1 MVDLELGAFAVSLSV
16 KDIVISKSFYEKMG
30 FKQVGGELS
39 ENWVILRNGET
50 TIGLFHG
57 MFENNLLY
65 FTPGWDKYGANL
77 EEFVDIRDIQ
87 SRLKE
92 AGLEVDSE
100 IESEGSGPAFFKMVD
115 PDGNQ
120 IWFDQH
126 V

>member
-1 MVDLELGAFAVSLSV
+1 MTELELGAFSVSLSV
-16 KDIVISKSFYEKMG
+16 KDISLSKSFYEKMG
-30 FKQVGGELS
+30 FIQVGGEIS
-39 ENWVILRNGET
+39 QNWVIMRNGDT

-65 FTPGWDKYGANL
+65 FTPGWDKYGNSL
-77 EEFVDIRDIQ
+77 DKFLDIREIQ

-92 AGLEVDSE
+92 EGLEFDTE
-100 IESEGSGPAFFKMVD
+100 IEADSSGPAFFKLVD

>member
-1 MVDLELGAFAVSLSV
+1 MVGLELGAFAVILSV

-39 ENWVILRNGET
+39 ENWVILRNGDT

-57 MFENNLLY
+57 MFEKNLLY
-65 FTPGWDKYGANL
+65 FTPGWDKYGASL
-77 EEFVDIRDIQ
+77 DEFVDIRDIQ
-87 SRLKE
+87 SKLKE

-100 IESEGSGPAFFKMVD
+100 IEMGSSGPAFFKIVD

>member
-16 KDIVISKSFYEKMG
+16 KDIVLSKSFYEKMG

-39 ENWVILRNGET
+39 QNWVILRNGDT

-57 MFENNLLY
+57 MFEKNLLY
-65 FTPGWDKYGANL
+65 FTPGWDKYGASL
-77 EEFVDIRDIQ
+77 DEFVDIRDIQ
-87 SRLKE
+87 SKLKE
-92 AGLEVDSE
+92 AGLEIDSE
-100 IESEGSGPAFFKMVD
+100 IETGSSGPAFFKMVD